1 MQLIRL
7 FERLNR
13 GLMVFAAFW
22 AFCLAINI
30 CLDVLGRSA
39 FNRPLTG
46 THEII
51 KNSVAMITFLQVAYA
66 VQSKSMLRADFLTH
80 LFPPMLTRAL
90 GVFSYFMGAAIFGL
104 IVYACFDP
112 LFTAIERQ
120 EFEGDGALRIPVWP
134 TYCVIILG
142 SFLAAG
148 SYLVLLVRE
157 ITGENDATPDSGT
170 RKAEMEGI

>member
-1 MQLIRL
+1 MQIIKL
-7 FERLNR
+7 FEQLNR
-13 GLMVFAAFW
+13 FLMVFAAFW
-22 AFCLAINI
+22 AFVLAINI
-30 CLDVLGRSA
+30 CLDVLGRSV
-39 FNRPLTG
+39 FNHPLTG

-80 LFPPMLTRAL
+80 LFPPLLTQIL
-90 GVFSYFMGAAIFGL
+90 GVFGYLLGAAIFGL
-104 IVYACFDP
+104 IVFGCIDP
-112 LFTAIERQ
+112 LLTTFERQ

-148 SYLVLLVRE
+148 SYLVLAARE
-157 ITGENDATPDSGT
+157 ITGANEVEADTQTEA
-170 RKAEMEGI
+170 A

>member
-1 MQLIRL
+1 MQAIRL

-13 GLMVFAAFW
+13 LLMVFAAFW
-22 AFCLAINI
+22 AFVLAINI
-30 CLDVLGRSA
+30 CLDVLGRSV
-39 FNRPLTG
+39 FNQPLTG

-51 KNSVAMITFLQVAYA
+51 RNSIAMITFLQVAYA
-66 VQSKSMLRADFLTH
+66 VQSRSMLRADFLTH
-80 LFPPMLTRAL
+80 LFPPVLTRAL
-90 GVFSYFMGAAIFGL
+90 GVFSYLTGAVVFGL
-104 IVYACFDP
+104 IVYGCIDP

-120 EFEGDGALRIPVWP
+120 EYEGEGALRIPVWP

-157 ITGENDATPDSGT
+157 ITGENDLEVHTG
-170 RKAEMEGI
+170 KEGI

>member
-1 MQLIRL
+1 
-7 FERLNR
+7 
-13 GLMVFAAFW
+13 
-22 AFCLAINI
+22 
-30 CLDVLGRSA
+30 
-39 FNRPLTG
+39 
-46 THEII
+46 
-51 KNSVAMITFLQVAYA
+51 
-66 VQSKSMLRADFLTH
+66 
-80 LFPPMLTRAL
+80 
-90 GVFSYFMGAAIFGL
+90 
-104 IVYACFDP
+104 

>member
-1 MQLIRL
+1 MQAIRL

-13 GLMVFAAFW
+13 ALMVFAAFW
-22 AFCLAINI
+22 AFVLAINI
-30 CLDVLGRSA
+30 CLDVLGRSV
-39 FNRPLTG
+39 FNQPLTG

-51 KNSVAMITFLQVAYA
+51 RNSIAMITFLQVAYA
-66 VQSKSMLRADFLTH
+66 VQSRSMLRADFLTH
-80 LFPPMLTRAL
+80 LFPALLTKIL
-90 GVFSYFMGAAIFGL
+90 GIFGYLTGAVIFGL
-104 IVYACFDP
+104 IVYGCIDP

-157 ITGENDATPDSGT
+157 ITGENDVEPSTG
-170 RKAEMEGI
+170 KEGL

>member
-1 MQLIRL
+1 MQVIRL

-39 FNRPLTG
+39 FNQPLTG

-80 LFPPMLTRAL
+80 LFPPILTRTL
-90 GVFSYFMGAAIFGL
+90 GVFGYFMGAAIFGL
-104 IVYACFDP
+104 IVYGCIDP

-134 TYCVIILG
+134 TYCVIVLG
-142 SFLAAG
+142 SFLAAS
-148 SYLVLLVRE
+148 SYVVLMARE
-157 ITGENDATPDSGT
+157 ITGSNDAEPEAGT
-170 RKAEMEGI
+170 ASAEAGSI

>member
-1 MQLIRL
+1 
-7 FERLNR
+7 
-13 GLMVFAAFW
+13 MVFAAFW

-39 FNRPLTG
+39 FNQPLTG

-80 LFPPMLTRAL
+80 LFPPILTRTL
-90 GVFSYFMGAAIFGL
+90 GVFGYFMGAAIFGL
-104 IVYACFDP
+104 IVYGCIDP

-134 TYCVIILG
+134 TYCVIVLG

-148 SYLVLLVRE
+148 SYVILMVRE
-157 ITGENDATPDSGT
+157 ITGDNDAVPEAGMPD
-170 RKAEMEGI
+170 AEAGGV